1 MIIAV
6 DFDGTLCSGPY
17 PTIGDPIPD
26 AVKTMQML
34 HNDGHTLIIWTCR
47 CGELLIDAINWMLQH
62 KIPFDRV
69 NDHDPENV
77 ARYKNNARKVYAH
90 VYIDDKNVGG
100 LPPWSKIYQCISEQE
115 RLYQN
120 SQIR

>member
-17 PTIGDPIPD
+17 PMIGDPIPD

-47 CGELLIDAINWMLQH
+47 CDDFLIAAINWMLQN

-69 NDHDPENV
+69 NDHDPANLEK
-77 ARYKNNARKVYAH
+77 YKSNARKVYAH

-100 LPPWSKIYQCISEQE
+100 LPPWSKIYQYISEQE
-115 RLYQN
+115 RQYKN
-120 SQIR
+120 SQI

>member
-17 PTIGDPIPD
+17 PAIGDPVPD
-26 AVKTMQML
+26 AVKIMQML
-34 HNDGHTLIIWTCR
+34 HDDGHTLIIWTCR
-47 CGELLIDAINWMLQH
+47 CGGLLIDAINWMLQN

-69 NDHDPENV
+69 NDHDPLNLEK
-77 ARYKNNARKVYAH
+77 YKSHARKVYAH

-100 LPPWSKIYQCISEQE
+100 LPPWSKIYQYISEQE
-115 RLYQN
+115 RLYRN
-120 SQIR
+120 IQIQ

>member
-34 HNDGHTLIIWTCR
+34 HDDGHTLIVWTCR
-47 CGELLIDAINWMLQH
+47 CGDLLIDAINWMLQN

-69 NDHDPENV
+69 NDHDPVNLEK
-77 ARYKNNARKVYAH
+77 YKSNARKVYAH

-100 LPPWSKIYQCISEQE
+100 LPPWSKIYQYISEQE
-115 RLYQN
+115 RQYKN
-120 SQIR
+120 SQIQ